1 MSFKDRM
8 LQSLVIVNGTV
19 GLVSSRKG
27 PRDDIL
33 NFPKIPKHFLPDL
46 TDDWLARYNKGIVR
60 VNEAENTAGIEKDHL
75 KLYMYILY
83 STLYIWRCEGVWL

>member
-33 NFPKIPKHFLPDL
+33 NFPNIPKHFLPNL
-46 TDDWLARYNKGIVR
+46 TDD
-60 VNEAENTAGIEKDHL
+60 
-75 KLYMYILY
+75 
-83 STLYIWRCEGVWL
+83 

>member
-27 PRDDIL
+27 PRDDIF
-33 NFPKIPKHFLPDL
+33 NFPKTPKHFLPNL
-46 TDDWLARYNKGIVR
+46 TDD
-60 VNEAENTAGIEKDHL
+60 
-75 KLYMYILY
+75 
-83 STLYIWRCEGVWL
+83 